1 MTRVIITAAGAG
13 SVVAPAGTYQVL
25 VEAWGGGGG
34 GGGAM
39 SSYANGGG
47 GGGYAKATCPISGGS
62 TLFWNV
68 GAVKTGT
75 IGAGANGNNSWLNVS
90 ANSQP
95 AVIANGV
102 FAVGGTADDT
112 TTPPPGGGF
121 GPSGASG
128 FTGGTA
134 GISVGGGG
142 GGAGSAGNGSNGGS
156 SSGGAGGTPD
166 GGAGGNSNYG
176 GAGAPG
182 VQPGGGGGGGGG
194 SGAGKGAAGQIAYTF
209 YIASVLVLQ
218 WMGQSDVRPPPPK
231 TGMADLAAPIGVIAS
246 ATPTTFVSQ
255 WLGQSDTPRLPPNR
269 RIDDLALPPGA
280 PKGEF
285 LPNDV
290 GQWLGQ
296 SDTSRLPPPKP
307 PDSASLSIAPPPPPT
322 PPTPSIFWMEESG
335 LGRWTLLKPPTMWD
349 QSASYVA
356 PVTPPV
362 PPIVTMTCIYS
373 LTPNFTAPQMMRA
386 ISRYAKLGD
395 TLTWAVSFYV
405 NRSIVLTPIAAN
417 VTISYQT
424 NAGPATAVLPLSA
437 TGYQRF
443 AAWTVPANAI
453 EVSIAT
459 WTIYKGADVAAR
471 GAINIFG
478 RFARPLLN

>member
-1 MTRVIITAAGAG
+1 
-13 SVVAPAGTYQVL
+13 
-25 VEAWGGGGG
+25 
-34 GGGAM
+34 
-39 SSYANGGG
+39 
-47 GGGYAKATCPISGGS
+47 
-62 TLFWNV
+62 
-68 GAVKTGT
+68 
-75 IGAGANGNNSWLNVS
+75 
-90 ANSQP
+90 
-95 AVIANGV
+95 
-102 FAVGGTADDT
+102 
-112 TTPPPGGGF
+112 
-121 GPSGASG
+121 
-128 FTGGTA
+128 
-134 GISVGGGG
+134 
-142 GGAGSAGNGSNGGS
+142 
-156 SSGGAGGTPD
+156 
-166 GGAGGNSNYG
+166 
-176 GAGAPG
+176 
-182 VQPGGGGGGGGG
+182 
-194 SGAGKGAAGQIAYTF
+194 
-209 YIASVLVLQ
+209 
-218 WMGQSDVRPPPPK
+218 
-231 TGMADLAAPIGVIAS
+231 MADLAAPIGVIAS

-322 PPTPSIFWMEESG
+322 PSIFWMEESG

-386 ISRYAKLGD
+386 TSRYAKLGD

-478 RFARPLLN
+478 RFAKPIRNS

>member
-1 MTRVIITAAGAG
+1 M
-13 SVVAPAGTYQVL
+13 
-25 VEAWGGGGG
+25 EE
-34 GGGAM
+34 
-39 SSYANGGG
+39 
-47 GGGYAKATCPISGGS
+47 SGLGRW
-62 TLFWNV
+62 TL
-68 GAVKTGT
+68 
-75 IGAGANGNNSWLNVS
+75 L
-90 ANSQP
+90 
-95 AVIANGV
+95 
-102 FAVGGTADDT
+102 
-112 TTPPPGGGF
+112 
-121 GPSGASG
+121 
-128 FTGGTA
+128 
-134 GISVGGGG
+134 
-142 GGAGSAGNGSNGGS
+142 
-156 SSGGAGGTPD
+156 
-166 GGAGGNSNYG
+166 
-176 GAGAPG
+176 
-182 VQPGGGGGGGGG
+182 
-194 SGAGKGAAGQIAYTF
+194 
-209 YIASVLVLQ
+209 
-218 WMGQSDVRPPPPK
+218 
-231 TGMADLAAPIGVIAS
+231 
-246 ATPTTFVSQ
+246 
-255 WLGQSDTPRLPPNR
+255 
-269 RIDDLALPPGA
+269 
-280 PKGEF
+280 
-285 LPNDV
+285 
-290 GQWLGQ
+290 
-296 SDTSRLPPPKP
+296 KP
-307 PDSASLSIAPPPPPT
+307 PTMWDQSASYVAPPPPPT

-386 ISRYAKLGD
+386 TSRYAKLGD

-478 RFARPLLN
+478 RFAKPIRNS